1 MGSRVGQPRTPLP
14 RGSALRLDQV
24 ECLGTPYRTSPRIER
39 SFVSHFAWSAH
50 QKVARRQRGLVSC
63 CSGASGSHYPDERL
77 NGVIGNLD
85 QRIDEVIGSPD
96 FMTAAEVAALTGEW
110 LDA

>member
-1 MGSRVGQPRTPLP
+1 MS
-14 RGSALRLDQV
+14 
-24 ECLGTPYRTSPRIER
+24 
-39 SFVSHFAWSAH
+39 
-50 QKVARRQRGLVSC
+50 
-63 CSGASGSHYPDERL
+63 
-77 NGVIGNLD
+77 GVIGNLD